1 MYTSL
6 YRHSLRNHHI
16 RAIINLVTADSLIAL
31 QIFHYN
37 RLSTFS
43 GRLPT
48 GERRRVCRAI
58 RDEAC
63 KEKKK
68 RKKNREKE
76 KSICHSNLPLVP
88 FLHTSTHTRF
98 YIATATNM
106 YVTY

>member
-48 GERRRVCRAI
+48 GEKCRVCRAI

-68 RKKNREKE
+68 KKEQKKKTFVIR
-76 KSICHSNLPLVP
+76 ICH
-88 FLHTSTHTRF
+88 
-98 YIATATNM
+98 
-106 YVTY
+106 